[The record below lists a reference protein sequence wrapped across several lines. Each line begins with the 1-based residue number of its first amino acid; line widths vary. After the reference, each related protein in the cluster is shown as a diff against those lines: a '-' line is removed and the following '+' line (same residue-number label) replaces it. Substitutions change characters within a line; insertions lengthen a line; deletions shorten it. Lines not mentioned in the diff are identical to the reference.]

1 MNDIYLLEFEPHLLS
16 HKQEELG
23 LVFADLDT
31 AVDLMKKEEK
41 VLIAELTLYYVEKGG
56 YKNMTELMD
65 IFIRTRNL
73 RITLID
79 TR

>member
-56 YKNMTELMD
+56 
-65 IFIRTRNL
+65 
-73 RITLID
+73 
-79 TR
+79 